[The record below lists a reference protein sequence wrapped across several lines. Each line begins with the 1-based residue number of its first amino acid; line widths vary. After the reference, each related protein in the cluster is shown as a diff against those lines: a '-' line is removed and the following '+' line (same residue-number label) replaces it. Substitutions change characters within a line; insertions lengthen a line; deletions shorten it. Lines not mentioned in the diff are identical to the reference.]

1 MASRRSSG
9 LWEQQSQSQ
18 SQSEGRSEGRSARE
32 RVEEARGGDG
42 GKQLVLFVTVVSAR
56 GLAAASSSSLA
67 SSLLAKAAHGTR
79 DEGKGERSLPC
90 YLTHSLAYLPTHLL
104 MSRRYDQVH
113 TLCEPVRSSFLRRLQ
128 ATDLCDSREPASS
141 LERKFYIS
149 V

>member
-79 DEGKGERSLPC
+79 DEGKGERCERRVVHEWTEGWWCGDLWVESHSFLHPSLAI
-90 YLTHSLAYLPTHLL
+90 LRTHSLTYLPI
-104 MSRRYDQVH
+104 Y
-113 TLCEPVRSSFLRRLQ
+113 
-128 ATDLCDSREPASS
+128 
-141 LERKFYIS
+141 
-149 V
+149 